1 MNPVEARFKY
11 LFWLSRIGLDHHV
24 TVEVFNRDLT
34 LPVPGTQYPGL
45 ITHEF
50 IGSERALVRCEF
62 NGSYSDLEF
71 LRLSKDSYECGTGP
85 YIGYHPAP
93 LFVVIP
99 PNTKAV
105 HSTWHPWYFW
115 PEGDYDIP

>member
-11 LFWLSRIGLDHHV
+11 LFWLSRLRLGQSV
-24 TVEVFNRDLT
+24 TIEVFNPDLT
-34 LPVPGTQYPGL
+34 SPVPGTQYPGL
-45 ITHEF
+45 IAHEF
-50 IGSERALVRCEF
+50 LGSERALARCEF
-62 NGSYSDLEF
+62 NNSLSDLEF
-71 LRLSKDSYECGTGP
+71 IRLSNESYECGTGP
-85 YIGYHPAP
+85 YIGYHPSP

-99 PNTKAV
+99 PGTRAI